1 MSWSG
6 VSLDSRDAARE
17 LLKSN
22 RFRSSVSRSYYSLY
36 SEITGHLVKNKVAFK
51 NGRANP
57 THSSLSKLVVN
68 NLGGMNE
75 ADKRVIKSVVSRLYN
90 LRVFADYFPGL
101 TTDKETARR
110 ALGDLHTAIRI
121 LEKRN
126 V

>member
-6 VSLDSRDAARE
+6 LSLDSRDAARE
-17 LLKSN
+17 LLINN

-36 SEITGHLVKNKVAFK
+36 SEITSNLEKNKVVFK
-51 NGRANP
+51 KGRANP
-57 THSSLSKLVVN
+57 THSSLSKLVMK

-75 ADKRVIKSVVSRLYN
+75 TDKRVIKSIVNRLYN

-101 TTDKETARR
+101 TTDEETARR

-121 LEKRN
+121 MEKRN
-126 V
+126 G